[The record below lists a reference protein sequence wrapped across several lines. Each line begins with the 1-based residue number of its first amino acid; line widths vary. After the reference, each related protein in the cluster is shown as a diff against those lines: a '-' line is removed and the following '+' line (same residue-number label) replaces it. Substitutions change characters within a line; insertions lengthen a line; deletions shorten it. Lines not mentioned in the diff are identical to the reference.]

1 MMKPSSRAEICFK
14 MSKIEGCSMI
24 RQEDLPFDFDRGA
37 CNVFNQPQPN
47 VLLCFEYTQKQQCHL
62 YAKHLQ

>member
-1 MMKPSSRAEICFK
+1 
-14 MSKIEGCSMI
+14 MSKIEGCSLI
-24 RQEDLPFDFDRGA
+24 RQGDLPFDFNTGA

-62 YAKHLQ
+62 